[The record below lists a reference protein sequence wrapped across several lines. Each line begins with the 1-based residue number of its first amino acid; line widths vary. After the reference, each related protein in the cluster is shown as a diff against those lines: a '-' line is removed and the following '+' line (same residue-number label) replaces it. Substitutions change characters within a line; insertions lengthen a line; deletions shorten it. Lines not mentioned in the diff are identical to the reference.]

1 MDAPLLLWLI
11 LILSFPT
18 ALIINWFMTDRSDM
32 RHDDADNLPGNRPRE
47 ERLAGPER
55 DAQADEAREI
65 AARRVAART

>member
-11 LILSFPT
+11 LIISFPA
-18 ALIINWFMTDRSDM
+18 ALIINWLVTDKHGM
-32 RHDDADNLPGNRPRE
+32 HHDTAGNDN
-47 ERLAGPER
+47 R